1 MMCIVDVLDLVLVFC
16 IVQFANCLDSELS
29 SSLQGPGRSTNS
41 DRNEDRE
48 IASEPVFSKPDPN
61 LTEAHPPGHMKAL
74 GSHRPPVKN
83 GVDVLDSVP
92 SPLEFFDKYVKEG
105 KPVLFRGAGKNMKAF
120 KLWSDEYLR

>member
-1 MMCIVDVLDLVLVFC
+1 MCIMDVLLLVFC
-16 IVQFANCLDSELS
+16 IVQFANCLDSEQS
-29 SSLQGPGRSTNS
+29 SSLQSPGRSTS
-41 DRNEDRE
+41 SGRNEDK

-61 LTEAHPPGHMKAL
+61 LTKAYPPGHMKAL

-105 KPVLFRGAGKNMKAF
+105 KPVLFRGASKNMKAF